1 MRLFQPCVASSCL
14 LLFCASLL
22 SAQDGATLY
31 KRTCASCHDAGIER
45 APNPETL
52 KAMSPEQV
60 LAVMETGAMTTM
72 ASRLSAAQRR
82 AVAEFVTNKHFGES
96 LEETN
101 PSEKAMCAE
110 GSGEFVDPQTRP
122 LWNGWGANLSNN
134 RFQDVSASGLA
145 GSEVPRLKLKWAFGF
160 PGDLIAFAQPTIIS
174 GRVFVG
180 SQGSRVYSLDAA
192 TGCIHWWV
200 ATGSAVRAAVSVGK
214 IETQAGPRYAAFF
227 GDASA
232 NVYAVDAGTG
242 TLLWKVK
249 ADNHPAA
256 RITGSPTLF
265 RGQLY
270 VPISSTEEAP
280 AAAPDYPCCS
290 FRGSVVALDGAT

>member
-110 GSGEFVDPQTRP
+110 GPGEFVDPQTRP
-122 LWNGWGANLSNN
+122 L
-134 RFQDVSASGLA
+134 
-145 GSEVPRLKLKWAFGF
+145 
-160 PGDLIAFAQPTIIS
+160 
-174 GRVFVG
+174 
-180 SQGSRVYSLDAA
+180 
-192 TGCIHWWV
+192 
-200 ATGSAVRAAVSVGK
+200 
-214 IETQAGPRYAAFF
+214 
-227 GDASA
+227 
-232 NVYAVDAGTG
+232 
-242 TLLWKVK
+242 
-249 ADNHPAA
+249 
-256 RITGSPTLF
+256 
-265 RGQLY
+265 
-270 VPISSTEEAP
+270 
-280 AAAPDYPCCS
+280 
-290 FRGSVVALDGAT
+290 